1 MSLLKEV
8 KDFWEKHP
16 LLSYELD
23 VEPGTKEFF
32 AAYNPIRDDVEK
44 FCSHLFE
51 FGGCG
56 RSRILDV
63 GCGNGWLLWNYA
75 RRGAQTTGLDLT
87 KKGIEICRKRF
98 EYEGLSGDFLCGNAE
113 ELPFGDGSFDMVTS
127 LGVIH
132 HTPETEKCARE
143 IIRVTRPGGKV
154 VVCIYFRNILLRN
167 WSFPLIRSVMRVLGM
182 DNSRH
187 DPQGIR
193 DRAKGSPEELVRSY
207 DGPDNPLGKV
217 FSRSE
222 AMKMF
227 EGLVGLRT
235 EVHYFP
241 KRFIPA
247 LHSIHFPLLVEKILD
262 RHFGIMLYIIG
273 NKGK

>member
-1 MSLLKEV
+1 MPSLKEV
-8 KDFWEKHP
+8 KDFWENHP

-23 VEPGTKEFF
+23 FEPGTKEFF
-32 AAYNPIRDDVEK
+32 AAYNPIRDEVEK
-44 FCSHLFE
+44 FCFQLFE
-51 FGGCG
+51 FGRCVGK
-56 RSRILDV
+56 RILDV

-75 RRGAQTTGLDLT
+75 RCGAKTTGLDLT
-87 KKGIEICRKRF
+87 QKGIEICCKRF
-98 EYEGLSGDFLCGNAE
+98 GYEGLSGDFLCANAE
-113 ELPFGDGSFDMVTS
+113 ELPFTDGSFDMVTS

-132 HTPETEKCARE
+132 HTIETERCARE
-143 IIRVTRPGGKV
+143 IIRVTRPGGRV
-154 VVCIYFRNILLRN
+154 LVCIYFRNILLRD
-167 WSFPLIRSVMRVLGM
+167 WSFPLVRTVMRALGM

-193 DRAKGSPEELVRSY
+193 DRAKNSSEELVRSY
-207 DGPDNPLGKV
+207 DGPDNPLGKA

-227 EGLVGLRT
+227 EGLVNLRT

-247 LHSIHFPLLVEKILD
+247 LDSIRFPRSVAKILD
-262 RHFGIMLYIIG
+262 RYFGIMLYISG
-273 NKGK
+273 NKEL